1 MDSMASG
8 KTISSTNNPYYKYMM
23 IPVSDKNIII
33 EAVIDSLSSDY
44 QSNSYYI
51 TLRNAMKH
59 ISLSER
65 KQEQIYNILLKMEE
79 FIDNAADE
87 DINMDDFYR
96 IMRKAGAIIGNNN
109 DYKNPDMYFNRDRRW
124 VSFDLATYEQALSE
138 YNKFAVQD
146 GVSGGLAR
154 LFAKF
159 ISIGCLLFGAFVSVF
174 YMLKDKKSEE
184 VLSGKSI
191 SSVRL
196 FLTKYMAVN
205 VVLFL
210 PILILAV
217 AATVHAGWIAR
228 EVSAAGFDI
237 FAFLKVSVLWVI
249 PTNMFVTAFA
259 MLITVATY
267 TPVAVI
273 LLAPVWWLQMV
284 ITDSFGLHMTIIGF
298 YSEFSFD
305 LYRIARPEIIINR
318 LFYTGISIILVC
330 LTVWFYH
337 LKRGGKL
344 NVQNLYRSLQK
355 KH

>member
-1 MDSMASG
+1 
-8 KTISSTNNPYYKYMM
+8 
-23 IPVSDKNIII
+23 
-33 EAVIDSLSSDY
+33 
-44 QSNSYYI
+44 
-51 TLRNAMKH
+51 
-59 ISLSER
+59 
-65 KQEQIYNILLKMEE
+65 
-79 FIDNAADE
+79 
-87 DINMDDFYR
+87 
-96 IMRKAGAIIGNNN
+96 
-109 DYKNPDMYFNRDRRW
+109 MYFNRDRRW
-124 VSFDLATYEQALSE
+124 VSFDLATYEQALTE

-159 ISIGCLLFGAFVSVF
+159 ISIGCLLFGAFVSGF

-191 SSVRL
+191 SSVKW

-205 VVLFL
+205 AVLFL
-210 PILILAV
+210 PILILA
-217 AATVHAGWIAR
+217 AATTIHVGWIAR

-237 FAFLKVSVLWVI
+237 FAFFKVSVLWVI

-259 MLITVATY
+259 MLITVATDI
-267 TPVAVI
+267 PVAVV

-305 LYRIARPEIIINR
+305 LYHIARPEIILNR
-318 LFYTGISIILVC
+318 LFYAGISSILVC
-330 LTVWFYH
+330 LTVWLYH

-344 NVQNLYRSLQK
+344 NVQNLFRSLQK